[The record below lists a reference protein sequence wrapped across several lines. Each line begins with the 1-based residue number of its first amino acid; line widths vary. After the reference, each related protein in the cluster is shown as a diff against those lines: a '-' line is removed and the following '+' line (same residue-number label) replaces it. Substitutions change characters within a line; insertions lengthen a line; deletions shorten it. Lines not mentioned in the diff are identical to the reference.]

1 MKKNFKVITI
11 NGIRG
16 ILAVIFIALGLIAG
30 FIISPAWVCMTVWN
44 HYLSDS
50 NIVGTMNIYQGI
62 LLWTII
68 ALTLY
73 ALNGKHQLIGFGNYP
88 SLSREQIRD
97 IMNRA
102 KVEESQIL
110 KDLEKRIQDIK
121 NETPQVIMPKELE
134 TNNTETKSEEQK
146 EEIRG

>member
-30 FIISPAWVCMTVWN
+30 FIISPGWVCMTVWN

-50 NIVGTMNIYQGI
+50 TIVSSMNLFQGI
-62 LLWTII
+62 VLWAII

-88 SLSREQIRD
+88 SLSRDQIRD

-102 KVEESQIL
+102 KVEESQIF

-121 NETPQVIMPKELE
+121 NESPQVIMPKDLE
-134 TNNTETKSEEQK
+134 ANNTETNSEEQK

>member
-1 MKKNFKVITI
+1 MKKNFKIITI
-11 NGIRG
+11 NGFRG

-30 FIISPAWVCMTVWN
+30 FIISPGWLCMTIWN
-44 HYLSDS
+44 HYLAES
-50 NIVGTMNIYQGI
+50 NIVSSMNLFQGI
-62 LLWTII
+62 ILWAII

-88 SLSREQIRD
+88 SLSRDQLKD

-102 KVEESQIL
+102 KLEESQIL

-121 NETPQVIMPKELE
+121 NETPQVIMPQDLE
-134 TNNTETKSEEQK
+134 ANNSEQKTDEQK